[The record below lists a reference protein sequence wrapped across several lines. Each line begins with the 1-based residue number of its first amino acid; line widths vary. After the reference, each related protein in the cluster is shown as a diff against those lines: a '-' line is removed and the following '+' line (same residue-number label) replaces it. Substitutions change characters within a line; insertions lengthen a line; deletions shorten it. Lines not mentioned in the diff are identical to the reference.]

1 MAAMGGGAFKRTPA
15 TLILRDVSVPPDD
28 SLETLTPFMPP
39 SVPDPDAVLVEAK
52 GLLSHHPC
60 LSESSVS
67 LTLSPLC
74 HRRQCRPQRSLA
86 RRCCCT
92 LTATSR
98 RCCAS

>member
-1 MAAMGGGAFKRTPA
+1 MATMGGAAFKQTPA

-28 SLETLTPFMPP
+28 SLENFTPFVPP

-52 GLLSHHPC
+52 GLLSPHPR

-67 LTLSPLC
+67 LTLSPLRR
-74 HRRQCRPQRSLA
+74 RRQCRPQRSLT

-92 LTATSR
+92 PTATSR